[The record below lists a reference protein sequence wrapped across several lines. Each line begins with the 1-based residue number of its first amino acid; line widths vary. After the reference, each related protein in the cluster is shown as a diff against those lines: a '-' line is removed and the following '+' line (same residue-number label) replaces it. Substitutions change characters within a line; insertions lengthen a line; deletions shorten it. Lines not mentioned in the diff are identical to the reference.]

1 MIQKILEWLVR
12 KMHWQ
17 AGTFLAFLYV
27 VYKAAAG
34 VY

>member
-1 MIQKILEWLVR
+1 MIQKILEQLVR

-17 AGTFLAFLYV
+17 AGTVLDFLYV

>member
-1 MIQKILEWLVR
+1 MIQKILEWLVQ

-17 AGTFLAFLYV
+17 AGTFLVFLYV